1 MNWSTEKV
9 EKVEKS
15 ERRKPYESPKLLV
28 YGNLAEM
35 TRMRGRHGNPDGGKT
50 TGKRHTG
57 A

>member
-15 ERRKPYESPKLLV
+15 ERKKPYESPKLLV

-35 TRMRGRHGNPDGGKT
+35 TRKRGRHGNLDGGKMA
-50 TGKRHTG
+50 GMRHTG